1 MPLSEINTN
10 RGNRAV
16 QQLARGQYTPEDL
29 AKLTSLLDELGT
41 LTLSPKNNGLYAAS
55 SSQKED
61 AESGYQ
67 SVWVRDNVMVA
78 NYQRERGRSDLA
90 AKTLRAIATFFHLHR
105 TRFIHIIE
113 DPDAAKDPCQRP
125 HIRFDGDTL
134 RELDRTWPHDQND
147 ALGYSMWLTFLMAN
161 TGQYVLDEI
170 DEAVYGLFPG
180 YFNAIQYW
188 NSPDS
193 GHWEED
199 RRVNNSSVGVVVR
212 ALEEFR
218 RYIENGKHRLFGRIY
233 TPVDMEAL
241 DSLISNGRAALR
253 SLPNECPPI
262 RGADAATL
270 FLIYPVDVA
279 DTRQA
284 DAVIDLVVSELQG
297 DYGIRRYI
305 GDSYWC
311 QDYDVLLPAGL
322 RTIDHSTRI
331 EMRNKLLNPR
341 CEAQWCIFDP
351 ILSVIF
357 GRRFQRTR
365 SRGDLAMQVLY
376 FNRSLS
382 QITPEGKCPELYYLK
397 TDAGVYVPNPHTPLA
412 WSQANLGVALHYMK
426 LSVSIC

>member
-1 MPLSEINTN
+1 MPHSEISTN
-10 RGNRAV
+10 RGNSAV
-16 QQLARGQYTPEDL
+16 QRLARRQYTPEDL
-29 AKLTSLLDELGT
+29 SKLTSLLDELGT

-61 AESGYQ
+61 ADSGYQ
-67 SVWVRDNVMVA
+67 RVWVRDNIMVA

-90 AKTLRAIATFFHLHR
+90 AKTLRALASFFHLYR
-105 TRFIHIIE
+105 KRFIHVIE
-113 DPDAAKDPCQRP
+113 DPDVAKDPTRRP

-147 ALGYSMWLTFLMAN
+147 ALGYAMWLTFLMAN

-170 DEAVYGLFPG
+170 DAAAYGLFPG

-199 RRVNNSSVGVVVR
+199 RRVNNSSVGVVLR

-218 RYIENGKHRLFGRIY
+218 RYIENAKHQLFERMCA
-233 TPVDMEAL
+233 PVDVKAL

-253 SLPNECPPI
+253 SLPNECTPI

-279 DTRQA
+279 DRQQA
-284 DAVIDLVVSELQG
+284 DAIIDLVVSELLG
-297 DYGIRRYI
+297 DYGIRRYT

-311 QDYDVLLPAGL
+311 QDYDVLLPAEL

-331 EMRNKLLNPR
+331 EARNKLLSPR

-351 ILSVIF
+351 ILSVIY
-357 GRRFQRTR
+357 GRRFQKRR
-365 SRGDLAMQVLY
+365 SREDLANQVLY

-382 QITPEGKCPELYYLK
+382 HITPEGKCPELYYLR
-397 TDAGVYVPNPHTPLA
+397 TDVGVYVPNVHTPLA

-426 LSVSIC
+426 LSLSIC